1 MNVGDLEIAA
11 TGHLIQ
17 SGGGHLDKCGHGINV
32 TNTLQTEKQ
41 SKLKTSEF
49 EKSTSKRQNIS
60 LIN

>member
-32 TNTLQTEKQ
+32 TNTHQTEKQ
-41 SKLKTSEF
+41 SNLKPLNLKKVRPKGKIF
-49 EKSTSKRQNIS
+49 H
-60 LIN
+60 

>member
-41 SKLKTSEF
+41 SNLKPLNLKKVRPKGKIF
-49 EKSTSKRQNIS
+49 H
-60 LIN
+60 

>member
-17 SGGGHLDKCGHGINV
+17 GGGGHLDKCGHGINV

-41 SKLKTSEF
+41 SNLKPLNLKKVRLKGKLF
-49 EKSTSKRQNIS
+49 H
-60 LIN
+60 